1 MAEHA
6 HGPVVGLVDDLPEP
20 SCHTGFDDR
29 AFGQAAA
36 DDAVAVLVAAPP
48 PGTVG
53 VGDVIPARPRARLQT
68 LRPVRPSGL
77 ALVGREPHVAPALP
91 ADAGRAASRQT
102 GHLPDAR
109 AVADLDLDDLRSSSD
124 RCEYTFPIGAT
135 SLRTGYLDNLQS
147 NGCCTFN

>member
-6 HGPVVGLVDDLPEP
+6 HGPVVGLVDDLPEL
-20 SCHTGFDDR
+20 SCHTGFDGR

-48 PGTVG
+48 TGTVG
-53 VGDVIPARPRARLQT
+53 AGDVIPARPRPVFRRFGRYGRQDSLSLDGNHVLRLISLLMPDG
-68 LRPVRPSGL
+68 LRHGKRAIFLTPVP
-77 ALVGREPHVAPALP
+77 LP
-91 ADAGRAASRQT
+91 TSIWMT
-102 GHLPDAR
+102 W
-109 AVADLDLDDLRSSSD
+109 RSSSD